1 MIKVLDT
8 IVDFLLKKLMAYK
21 TKRKLQEIKKRDP
34 FIYH

>member
-1 MIKVLDT
+1 MKIIDKL
-8 IVDFLLKKLMAYK
+8 VDFLLKRLMAYK